1 MESGEKGIQ
10 TERETKIMLHKFC
23 GLSDLCYLCKQIKLF
38 HLTSSIVRFYLTQL
52 SEVEISSGYGGLGVQ
67 AAKTP

>member
-1 MESGEKGIQ
+1 MK
-10 TERETKIMLHKFC
+10 KN
-23 GLSDLCYLCKQIKLF
+23 
-38 HLTSSIVRFYLTQL
+38 FYTQL

>member
-1 MESGEKGIQ
+1 MHTLKNGVQSKTEKNV
-10 TERETKIMLHKFC
+10 L
-23 GLSDLCYLCKQIKLF
+23 
-38 HLTSSIVRFYLTQL
+38 LTQL